1 MAKPT
6 EKRRLQVLRDYAAGK
21 LGTRRAIELAGLADY
36 ADLLIALA
44 QNDLD
49 LPKPADTPEHRAH
62 IARAREILQPLLRD
76 AGRG

>member
-1 MAKPT
+1 MTKRT
-6 EKRRLQVLRDYAAGK
+6 EERKLQVLRDYAAGK
-21 LGTRRAIELAGLADY
+21 LGTRRAIELAGFADY

-49 LPKPADTPEHRAH
+49 LPKPADTPEHRAQV
-62 IARAREILQPLLRD
+62 ARAREILQPLLRN